1 MARAG
6 VGLRL
11 LSLLSVLLSLGLF
24 SCGLVDKD
32 VDVAQD
38 FQAGGG
44 APSDPKVDVAAP
56 LVASQGDLA
65 HLSAVTIRAARID
78 ATDNLD
84 VSFISGATLTLRGN
98 HLPDRQI
105 AILPSP
111 SNTTRADLVVD
122 SSRDLRPYL
131 LAGSLLTAK
140 LTYSPTPASARGL
153 RLTITVRG
161 SL

>member
-1 MARAG
+1 MARAA
-6 VGLRL
+6 RC
-11 LSLLSVLLSLGLF
+11 LSLLLF
-24 SCGLVDKD
+24 SCGLVHKD

-44 APSDPKVDVAAP
+44 APSDPTVDVAAP

-65 HLSAVTIRAARID
+65 HLSAVAIRAARID
-78 ATDNLD
+78 ATDGLP

-98 HLPDRQI
+98 NNLPELQI
-105 AILPSP
+105 AKLPS
-111 SNTTRADLVVD
+111 SSTTTRADLVVD
-122 SSRDLRPYL
+122 SSKDLRPYL
-131 LAGSLLTAK
+131 LAGSLLSAK
-140 LTYSPTPASARGL
+140 LTYSPTPVSARGL

>member
-6 VGLRL
+6 LCLTLAVVS
-11 LSLLSVLLSLGLF
+11 SL
-24 SCGLVDKD
+24 SCGLVQKD
-32 VDVAQD
+32 VDIVQE

-44 APSDPKVDVAAP
+44 APSDPKVDVSAP

-65 HLSAVTIRAARID
+65 HLSAVTVRAARIES
-78 ATDNLD
+78 TDGLD
-84 VSFISGATLTLRGN
+84 VGFISGATLTLRGN
-98 HLPDRQI
+98 NLPDLQV
-105 AILPSP
+105 AMLPAP
-111 SNTTRADLVVD
+111 SSTTRADLVAD
-122 SSRDLRPYL
+122 SSKDLKPYL

-140 LTYSPTPASARGL
+140 LTYSPTPVSARGL